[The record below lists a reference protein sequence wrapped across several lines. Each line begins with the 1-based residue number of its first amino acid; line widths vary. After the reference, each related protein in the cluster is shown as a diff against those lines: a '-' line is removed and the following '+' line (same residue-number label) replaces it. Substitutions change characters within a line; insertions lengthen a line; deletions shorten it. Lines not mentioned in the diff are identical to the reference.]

1 MLILGLKGLKNLG
14 NRKSCLFGCLLV
26 YFLLD
31 KVESMVFEPT
41 CRMLVEFP
49 HLPSSLIFD
58 CVLFLPFQE
67 FALSHCDVTCLEHM
81 SPLLFAGTT
90 SGSVIIWNLETEKI
104 ALRYSN
110 YVYSI
115 YELQRGVYRHYRSC
129 YFL

>member
-14 NRKSCLFGCLLV
+14 NRKSCLFDCLLI

-31 KVESMVFEPT
+31 KVGSVVCEPS

-49 HLPSSLIFD
+49 HFPSSLIFE
-58 CVLFLPFQE
+58 CVMFLPCQE
-67 FALSHCDVTCLEHM
+67 YALSHCDVTCLEHM

-104 ALRYSN
+104 VLRYSN

-115 YELQRGVYRHYRSC
+115 YELQRGVHRHYRSC